1 MKQLGFEFLL
11 DESFDEQADN
21 DMGTPI
27 TGVKY
32 GNQFAKL
39 PIKKYNL
46 DEIKSLEEKMKKEGK
61 L

>member
-11 DESFDEQADN
+11 DESFDESADN
-21 DMGTPI
+21 DQGVTI

-32 GNQFAKL
+32 GNQYPKL
-39 PIKKYNL
+39 PVKKYT
-46 DEIKSLEEKMKKEGK
+46 EEQIKQLEFDMKKAGK